1 MRWIFLILSISIGVA
16 ASAAPSEEPSAIMQ
30 IRKAVNSKGCVVEE
44 DLATRTGWRTLRA
57 FTWRLEVAGPS
68 QPGAFLPVDAS
79 RKFHSGERFRI
90 RIEAFCDLF
99 MYVGVEDAGG
109 SRTVLLPLADE
120 KAVQVRKGQTIML
133 PPDGTAFRF
142 EPPGGRHRLRIV
154 ATLAR
159 IPQDS
164 IGQFWIL
171 QTGQALPPTPA
182 GAPAM
187 SSEPRGKPIP
197 SLKGLESA
205 LGQIDRG
212 TLPKG
217 VVVELTEGNPE
228 ANLVGLATA
237 DADSPLILAHEI
249 LMHQAD

>member
-1 MRWIFLILSISIGVA
+1 MNIAILLISIGLA
-16 ASAAPSEEPSAIMQ
+16 ARAAGAEEPAAFTHL
-30 IRKAVNSKGCVVEE
+30 RRAVDSKGCIVEE
-44 DLATRTGWRTLRA
+44 DLGARTGWRTLRA

-68 QPGAFLPVDAS
+68 QPGTFLPVDAS
-79 RKFHSGERFRI
+79 RTFHSGERFRI
-90 RIEAFCDLF
+90 QIEAFCDLF

-109 SRTVLLPLADE
+109 SRSMLLPLADE
-120 KAVQVRKGQTIML
+120 KAAEVRKGQKIML

-154 ATLAR
+154 AAPAR
-159 IPQDS
+159 IPPES
-164 IGQFWIL
+164 IGQFWTL

-182 GAPAM
+182 GGPAM

-205 LGQIDRG
+205 LGQFDRG

-228 ANLVGLATA
+228 ANLVGLATG

-249 LMHQAD
+249 PIHQAD